1 MLQVYVG
8 PKNFMVWALD
18 NKKHVYVREGIFPEL
33 HIGTSWV
40 EVPGVQAST
49 LCLSEKAV
57 WALTP
62 TGEVYRRFGISSTN
76 FVGDYWKRIPG
87 YGTCLAAS
95 IDDRLWAATT
105 NGSALQLSTC
115 ILPSRV
121 DWRDPVGFSSSV
133 DKQETDVDGW
143 ELV

>member
-87 YGTCLAAS
+87 YGTCLAGECIHSLKYFVVSKVQLVFVITDLAS
-95 IDDRLWAATT
+95 D
-105 NGSALQLSTC
+105 S
-115 ILPSRV
+115 
-121 DWRDPVGFSSSV
+121 GFS
-133 DKQETDVDGW
+133 
-143 ELV
+143 LL